1 MVHHCLTRWANHRH
15 IKNVGSHLV
24 IVIIVQTKKIKQHRV
39 TGLAELQNSSEG
51 IYQDGGRV
59 KITRRQLGKI
69 IKETLSFVAEAAKKY
84 TCPAATQDLKLN
96 TKNRDSAIKADYIQ
110 YGPLNLTDEAYWERA
125 AEHWN
130 TEPDVAKKSKC
141 YNCVAFDISPR
152 MQDCMPGLVMDQ
164 EAIEEAIKNEEPWET
179 LGYCWMHSF
188 KCHSAR
194 TCYTWAAG
202 GPITEDKVSHDWQE
216 RNEEKI

>member
-1 MVHHCLTRWANHRH
+1 M
-15 IKNVGSHLV
+15 
-24 IVIIVQTKKIKQHRV
+24 
-39 TGLAELQNSSEG
+39 
-51 IYQDGGRV
+51 